1 MGLFDVPAGIFSWV
15 DAGLVGF
22 LPAPARIAVWGVV
35 GAVAS
40 LGLYWLLS
48 PQQRMIR
55 IAEAEQ
61 RLKRAMWEDDTAM
74 AEGLAAASSLIR
86 LALVRLGIVL
96 VPVLIAALPVVSLTV
111 WLDTQYG
118 LALPRP
124 GQTASIKA
132 EPNTAQV
139 RWVAANNTGNNGP
152 SAHVEVL
159 DRAGQVLQSL
169 PIVVPIPVIE
179 KRAWWNRLIGNPLGY
194 LANDSPVERV
204 EISLEKQQY
213 LSIGPD
219 WIRGWEALFLV
230 TLLVGSVLLK
240 WTLRIR

>member
-15 DAGLVGF
+15 DAGVAGF
-22 LPAPARIAVWGVV
+22 LPAPARIAAWGVM

-48 PQQRMIR
+48 PQQRMAR

-61 RLKRAMWEDDTAM
+61 RLKHAMWEDDTAM

-86 LALVRLGIVL
+86 LALVRLGLVL
-96 VPVLIAALPVVSLTV
+96 IPVLIAALPILSLMV

-132 EPNTAQV
+132 VPDTAHV
-139 RWVAANNTGNNGP
+139 RWVPDNSPPAR
-152 SAHVEVL
+152 VEVL
-159 DRAGQVLQSL
+159 DQAGQVHQSV
-169 PIVVPIPVIE
+169 PIVVAVPVIE
-179 KRAWWNRLIGNPLGY
+179 KRTWWNALIGNPLGY
-194 LANDSPVERV
+194 LANDSPAERV

-213 LSIGPD
+213 LSVGPD

-230 TLLVGSVLLK
+230 TLLAGSALLK